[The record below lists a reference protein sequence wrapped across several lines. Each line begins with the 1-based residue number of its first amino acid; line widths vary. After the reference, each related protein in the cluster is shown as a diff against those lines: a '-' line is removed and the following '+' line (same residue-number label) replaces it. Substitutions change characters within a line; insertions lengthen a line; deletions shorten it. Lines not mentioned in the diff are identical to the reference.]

1 MLYVDGGGIHMKRQQ
16 YNSEKLYK
24 VSVQKVHMM
33 LRSCKCVKVL
43 NEDQLI
49 NMQFRRSMK
58 MDAKKRAE
66 MNAPIAK
73 YDTTKKLA
81 YLEYPDGRIVYVNET

>member
-1 MLYVDGGGIHMKRQQ
+1 MKRKE

-24 VSVQKVHMM
+24 VSVQKVHVM
-33 LRSCKCVKVL
+33 LRSCKRVTAL
-43 NEDQLI
+43 NEGQLI

-73 YDTTKKLA
+73 YDVDRKLA
-81 YLEYPDGRIVYVNET
+81 YLEYPDGRIVYANEV